1 MAQGKIV
8 TIRENQLRRI
18 FENVSRLD
26 ESLSERIFH
35 FTSLKSGYNILK
47 TNEMFCQSAFAGYG
61 ADDYSKGKKFYISF
75 SRNKSPY
82 EGFGS
87 NKASCVR
94 FEFDGKLLN
103 QSFEGHPI
111 NYWGASYLNNK
122 YSYHRRASGLSDW
135 YNYEP
140 LSDLPNGVEATKV
153 KRVPHASASSPQYID
168 LNGSYA
174 EKVRHKNDIDKE
186 IGYKYYPTKNFI
198 NGAQE
203 VSKSVFNYP
212 SKNSPKYISY
222 NGKTY
227 ELERAIPSEIAKHVD
242 NEFEDRLFTT
252 KASIHNIRDYI
263 KRVDVLIEN
272 FETLSE
278 ESKRY
283 AYGFAL
289 MGSCSIYGNTNDFLA
304 QNDNVINKKI
314 LDMSG
319 AFNKYGQVFASN
331 QTYVIDLFANF
342 FKALTTP
349 MDNDQ
354 KRNHFISST
363 LKRYSFGHLTKNVIK
378 KMNSLWGNYKNCL
391 DMTSDETQRVSK
403 NPSKDGQTALQ
414 LITDVM
420 QEKGYNSWRD
430 AAIKI
435 QAEIDEKY
443 GHGNG
448 ARNNVDYN
456 VSKKLRILVSNGH
469 KFDITD
475 DSKTDFWYIFEMKT
489 IQSRYSFINDLMYD
503 LENEY
508 YNPRWFEA
516 IRDHNIDKFKRY
528 LQHLAHK
535 KVTFGKMKAIFDK
548 LGVNIEDIS
557 MLGYPDIKEIVVDY
571 WEFTSKG
578 ILPPYKPQGQKENE
592 SLWNICDKYA
602 NELYKKSE
610 A

>member
-61 ADDYSKGKKFYISF
+61 HDNFSRNKKFYISF

-87 NKASCVR
+87 TKKYVR
-94 FEFDGKLLN
+94 FEFDGRLLN
-103 QSFEGHPI
+103 QNFEGKPI
-111 NYWGASYLNNK
+111 NYWGGEYLNNK
-122 YSYHRRASGLSDW
+122 YSYTRRASGLSDF
-135 YNYEP
+135 YTYEP
-140 LSDLPNGVEATKV
+140 LKELPQGAEAQKV
-153 KRVPHASASSPQYID
+153 KKMPHATAYSPQYIE
-168 LNGSYA
+168 LNGNYG
-174 EKVRHKNDIDKE
+174 EKLHHKNDVDKE
-186 IGYKYYPTKNFI
+186 TEYQYKPYNGFI

-203 VSKSVFNYP
+203 VSKVDFEFP
-212 SKNSPKYISY
+212 SKNSPKYILY

-227 ELERAIPSEIAKHVD
+227 ELERAIPSEIAAHVD

-272 FETLSE
+272 FETLDE

-283 AYGFAL
+283 AYGLAL
-289 MGSCSIYGNTNDFLA
+289 LGSCFIYGNANDFLA
-304 QNDNVINKKI
+304 QNDNVINKEI
-314 LDMSG
+314 LDIND
-319 AFNKYGQVFASN
+319 AYTKYGKVFASK
-331 QTYVIDLFANF
+331 QAYVIDLFAYF
-342 FKALTTP
+342 FKALTIP
-349 MDNDQ
+349 MNNDQ
-354 KRNHFISST
+354 ERNHFISLT
-363 LKRYSFGHLTKNVIK
+363 LQKYSFGHLTKNVIK
-378 KMNSLWGNYKNCL
+378 KMNSLWSNYKDCL
-391 DMTSDETQRVSK
+391 DITSNEVANLSHD
-403 NPSKDGQTALQ
+403 PSKDGQTALQ
-414 LITDVM
+414 LIVDVM
-420 QEKGYNSWRD
+420 QEKGYNSWKD

-435 QAEIDEKY
+435 KDEIDEKY
-443 GHGNG
+443 GHSHG

-475 DSKTDFWYIFEMKT
+475 DSKTDFWYIFEMKSL
-489 IQSRYSFINDLMYD
+489 QSRYSFINDLMFN

-571 WEFTSKG
+571 WEFTSKCV
-578 ILPPYKPQGQKENE
+578 LPPYKPQINAKSASDWE
-592 SLWNICDKYA
+592 ICDKYA
-602 NELYKKSE
+602 EEVYKKSE

>member
-103 QSFEGHPI
+103 QNFEGHPI

-174 EKVRHKNDIDKE
+174 EKVHHKNDIDKE
-186 IGYKYYPTKNFI
+186 IGYKYYPTNNFI

-203 VSKSVFNYP
+203 VSKSVFYYP

-314 LDMSG
+314 LDMNG

-391 DMTSDETQRVSK
+391 DMTSDETQRISK

-456 VSKKLRILVSNGH
+456 VSKKLRILVSNGY

-475 DSKTDFWYIFEMKT
+475 DSKTDFWHIFEMKT
-489 IQSRYSFINDLMYD
+489 LQSRYSFINDLMYD

-557 MLGYPDIKEIVVDY
+557 MLGYPSIMEIVADY

-578 ILPPYKPQGQKENE
+578 ILPPYKLQGQKENE
-592 SLWNICDKYA
+592 SLWDICDKYA

>member
-35 FTSLKSGYNILK
+35 FTTLKSGYNILK

-203 VSKSVFNYP
+203 VSKVDFEFP

-289 MGSCSIYGNTNDFLA
+289 MGSCSIYGNANDFLA

-314 LDMSG
+314 LDMSD

-391 DMTSDETQRVSK
+391 DMTSDETKRVSK

-420 QEKGYNSWRD
+420 QEKGYSSWRD

-548 LGVNIEDIS
+548 LGVNIEGIS

-578 ILPPYKPQGQKENE
+578 ILPPYKLQGQKENE
-592 SLWNICDKYA
+592 SLWDICDKYA

>member
-87 NKASCVR
+87 NQTSCVR

-103 QSFEGHPI
+103 QNFEGHPI

-174 EKVRHKNDIDKE
+174 EKVHHKNDINKE
-186 IGYKYYPTKNFI
+186 IGYKYYPTNNFI

-314 LDMSG
+314 LDMSD

-331 QTYVIDLFANF
+331 QTYLIDLFANF

-475 DSKTDFWYIFEMKT
+475 DSKTDFWHIFEMKT
-489 IQSRYSFINDLMYD
+489 LQSRYSFINDLMYD

-557 MLGYPDIKEIVVDY
+557 MLGYPSIKEIVADY
-571 WEFTSKG
+571 WEFTSRG
-578 ILPPYKPQGQKENE
+578 ILPPYKLQGQKENE
-592 SLWNICDKYA
+592 SLWDICDKYA

>member
-18 FENVSRLD
+18 FENVSRLN

-35 FTSLKSGYNILK
+35 FTSLKSGYEILK

-61 ADDYSKGKKFYISF
+61 HDNFSRNKKFYISF

-87 NKASCVR
+87 TKKYVR

-103 QSFEGHPI
+103 QNFEGHPV
-111 NYWGASYLNNK
+111 NYFMDNGLNNK
-122 YSYHRRASGLSDW
+122 YRYQRLASGLSDW

-140 LSDLPNGVEATKV
+140 LSSLPNGVEATKV
-153 KRVPHASASSPQYID
+153 KGKPYATASSPQYID
-168 LNGSYA
+168 LNGRYF
-174 EKVRHKNDIDKE
+174 EKVHHKNDIDKV
-186 IGYKYYPTKNFI
+186 IGYKYYPTNSFI

-203 VSKSVFNYP
+203 VSKSDFEFPPENP
-212 SKNSPKYISY
+212 PKYILY

-227 ELERAIPSEIAKHVD
+227 KLERAIPSSIAAHVD

-272 FETLSE
+272 FETLDE

-283 AYGFAL
+283 AYGLAL
-289 MGSCSIYGNTNDFLA
+289 MGSCFIYGNPNDFLA
-304 QNDNVINKKI
+304 QNGNVINKEI
-314 LDMSG
+314 LDIND
-319 AFNKYGQVFASN
+319 AYTKYGKVFASK
-331 QTYVIDLFANF
+331 QTYVIDLFAHF
-342 FKALTTP
+342 FKALTIP
-349 MDNDQ
+349 MVNDQ
-354 KRNHFISST
+354 ERNHFISLT

-378 KMNSLWGNYKNCL
+378 KMNSLWSNYKDCL
-391 DMTSDETQRVSK
+391 DITSAEVMNLSHE
-403 NPSKDGQTALQ
+403 PSKDGQTALQ
-414 LITDVM
+414 LIADVM
-420 QEKGYNSWRD
+420 QEKGYNSWMD

-443 GHGNG
+443 GHSHG

-475 DSKTDFWYIFEMKT
+475 DSKTDFWYIFEMKSL
-489 IQSRYSFINDLMYD
+489 QSRYSFINDLMFN

-571 WEFTSKG
+571 WEFTSRG
-578 ILPPYKPQGQKENE
+578 ILPPYKLQGQKENE
-592 SLWNICDKYA
+592 SLWDICDKYA

>member
-35 FTSLKSGYNILK
+35 FTTLKSGYNILK

-61 ADDYSKGKKFYISF
+61 NENFSRNKKFYISF

-87 NKASCVR
+87 NEKSVR

-103 QSFEGHPI
+103 QNFEGHPV
-111 NYWGASYLNNK
+111 NYFMDKGLNNK
-122 YSYHRRASGLSDW
+122 YRYQRLASGLSDW

-140 LSDLPNGVEATKV
+140 LSSLPNGVEATKV
-153 KRVPHASASSPQYID
+153 KRVPHATASSPQYID

-174 EKVRHKNDIDKE
+174 KKVHHKNDIDKA
-186 IGYKYYPTKNFI
+186 IGYKYYPTNGFI

-203 VSKSVFNYP
+203 VSKSDFEFP
-212 SKNSPKYISY
+212 SENSPKYISY

-227 ELERAIPSEIAKHVD
+227 KLERAIPSSIATHVD

-272 FETLSE
+272 FETLDE

-283 AYGFAL
+283 AYGLAL
-289 MGSCSIYGNTNDFLA
+289 MGSCFIYGNANDFLA
-304 QNDNVINKKI
+304 QNDNVINKEI
-314 LDMSG
+314 LDIND
-319 AFNKYGQVFASN
+319 AYTKYGKVFASK
-331 QTYVIDLFANF
+331 QSYVIDLFAYF
-342 FKALTTP
+342 FKALTIP
-349 MDNDQ
+349 MNNDQ
-354 KRNHFISST
+354 ERFRFISST
-363 LKRYSFGHLTKNVIK
+363 LQKYSFGHLTKNVIK
-378 KMNSLWGNYKNCL
+378 KMNSLWSNYTDCL
-391 DMTSDETQRVSK
+391 SITSDEVANLSH

-475 DSKTDFWYIFEMKT
+475 DSKTDFWYIFEMKSL
-489 IQSRYSFINDLMYD
+489 QSRYSFINDLMYN

-508 YNPRWFEA
+508 YNPRWFEV

-571 WEFTSKG
+571 WEFTSRG
-578 ILPPYKPQGQKENE
+578 ILPPYKLQGQKENE
-592 SLWNICDKYA
+592 SLWDICDKYA

>member
-103 QSFEGHPI
+103 QNFEGHPI

-174 EKVRHKNDIDKE
+174 EKVHHKNDIDKE

-203 VSKSVFNYP
+203 VSKVDFEFP

-314 LDMSG
+314 LDMSD

-331 QTYVIDLFANF
+331 QTYLIDLFANF

-475 DSKTDFWYIFEMKT
+475 DSKTDFWHIFEMKT
-489 IQSRYSFINDLMYD
+489 LQSRYSFINDLMYD

-508 YNPRWFEA
+508 YNPKWFES

-557 MLGYPDIKEIVVDY
+557 MLGYPSIKEIVADY

-578 ILPPYKPQGQKENE
+578 ILPPYKLQGQKENE
-592 SLWNICDKYA
+592 SLWDICDKYA